1 MKREY
6 DLIKQ
11 IRGEISDFYSK
22 RIPITVIPEE
32 QQQGRGEFTYEFSQR
47 ETVGLI
53 DLYYNSQFRSGK
65 YDSEGRQKIFLN
77 VGKFRTDVA
86 EMQIDI
92 DIADYRFLPDS
103 SDLWSP
109 WLMSRDFHQWA
120 EDHDFGQTINSFGAD
135 LPRYGTC
142 VSKRVGDDVMRT
154 PIGRIFNTQN
164 AESLKKA
171 ALGGGYA
178 GEALNMSPYEMEAY
192 PDWNLD
198 GLDKEVL
205 EKGGVYER
213 YGLICPAQIK
223 LSQDKTPDLDDWDEW
238 FPGVAVLATDIEK
251 KDKNGALVF
260 AEKID
265 EKDFPYEEAHWQR
278 QDGRWLGIGEM
289 ENQFQNQLAANV
301 STHLRQKSMYWAAK
315 RMWTST
321 DDAVANNLAKEVA
334 DGAVIK
340 VAPNGQI
347 TPVNTQ
353 TQHLG
358 DFNSFDNRIEAN
370 ADKTSFTYEA
380 ATGES
385 PKAGTPFS
393 LQVQLDRTL
402 QKHYGKKRENF
413 GLFLKRAFFNHTV
426 DIFKKQTRKQ
436 HTLTFAYTDDDA
448 ELLREAMVLAQV
460 NDRKLK
466 NLLAGKVK
474 SKAELEADIREELSR
489 SPYLIVDIPDSH
501 YDNAKY
507 HTKLIL
513 TGEEQNVGADMQTMV
528 TLWQSLQQAG
538 DPRAEKVLARIL
550 AYSGSNLHLLAGS
563 RPAQPA
569 APAAS
574 VSPVSSPI
582 ASQFNVAAQ

>member
-1 MKREY
+1 MPKREY

-22 RIPITVIPEE
+22 RIPITVVPED
-32 QQQGRGEFTYEFSQR
+32 QGRGEFTYEFSQR

-65 YDSEGRQKIFLN
+65 YDREGRQKIFLN

-120 EDHDFGQTINSFGAD
+120 QDHDFAQTINSFGAD

-142 VSKRVGDDVMRT
+142 VSKRVGNDVMRT
-154 PIGRIFNTQN
+154 SIGRLINTQN

-171 ALGGGYA
+171 ALGGGFVI
-178 GEALNMSPYEMEAY
+178 EALQMTPHEMEQY

-198 GLDKEVL
+198 GLQDSDL
-205 EKGGVYER
+205 QGAVYER
-213 YGLICPAQIK
+213 YGLICPAHIK
-223 LSQDKTPDLDDWDEW
+223 LAKDQEPEEGDWDEW
-238 FPGVAVLATDIEK
+238 FLGLSVITTDIQK
-251 KDKNGALVF
+251 KEKNGALVF

-289 ENQFQNQLAANV
+289 ENQFMNQLAANV
-301 STHLRQKSMYWAAK
+301 SMHLRQKSMYWSAK
-315 RMWTST
+315 KIFTKT
-321 DDAVANNLAKEVA
+321 IAEGPNNLAKDVA
-334 DGAVIK
+334 DGGVVDLGA
-340 VAPNGQI
+340 NGSMNV
-347 TPVNTQ
+347 VNTS

-413 GLFLKRAFFNHTV
+413 GLFLKRAFFNHQV
-426 DIFKKQTRKQ
+426 EIFKRKSRKA
-436 HTLTFAYTDDDA
+436 HTLTFAYTDDEA
-448 ELLREAMVLAQV
+448 ELLREAMVLAHV
-460 NDRKLK
+460 SERKMK
-466 NLLAGKVK
+466 HLLAGKVK
-474 SKAELEADIREELSR
+474 LKAELEADIREELSR
-489 SPYLIVDIPDSH
+489 SPYLIVDIPDSF

-507 HTKLIL
+507 HTKLII

-528 TLWQSLQQAG
+528 TLWQTLQQAG
-538 DPRAEKVLARIL
+538 DPRAEKVLERIM
-550 AYSGSNLHLLAGS
+550 SFTGQNLRLLAGA
-563 RPAQPA
+563 RPAQAVAPA
-569 APAAS
+569 APAVPA
-574 VSPVSSPI
+574 SPVTP
-582 ASQFNVAAQ
+582 QFNATAQ